1 MGVIASVYCT
11 DTTAKVIFVKKGRK
25 GFTFKDNLTL
35 QPGEYRSSEVY
46 LSYSY
51 PDLVFETVRI
61 PPVSDEET
69 IEILVKKRL
78 SDTAGLKGN
87 YLVVF
92 QEVPEESTS
101 NEKTLRVFAIPEEI
115 YKNENVLPKDI
126 EENLMIFTTPHFSI
140 HGVSKAVAG
149 DMTVLHAFADDE
161 ILVMTVS
168 GGDEVLYTRSLRIP
182 PYTKTDEQA
191 YIDLVYENLNMT
203 YMFVA
208 RRSNISVDFILLS
221 GKLYDK
227 DVLVE
232 NLISSVD
239 CGIATPT
246 VPKVI
251 KNTGPIIFLEFLPC
265 FGNLLLDR
273 TYDFSPQDVKERRS
287 LRIYLSKLVAI
298 LTIISLLSV
307 SFLAFEV
314 YKIERKLQEIFDLRR
329 EITSSLPKLF
339 RDTALKREDIE
350 YYTNYLNLIWRS
362 RKENPLGILPE
373 LENLLKA
380 FKAKEYRFS
389 YINSKAVLSLTFEK
403 SFTSLAELSI
413 YRERLLKALENLKK
427 KGFNYRIEL
436 ERKYIESK
444 TLLIKVTLEKEV

>member
-11 DTTAKVIFVKKGRK
+11 DTTAKVIFVKKSRR

-69 IEILVKKRL
+69 VEILVKKRL

-92 QEVPEESTS
+92 QEMPEESTS

-161 ILVMTVS
+161 SLVMTVS
-168 GGDEVLYTRSLRIP
+168 SGDEVLYTRSLRIP

-191 YIDLVYENLNMT
+191 YMDFVHENLNMT

-208 RRSNISVDFILLS
+208 RRSNIPIDFILLS

-227 DVLVE
+227 DALVE
-232 NLISSVD
+232 ELIPSVS
-239 CGIATPT
+239 CGITTP
-246 VPKVI
+246 VIPKEF
-251 KNTGPIIFLEFLPC
+251 KNVGPIVFLEFLPC
-265 FGNLLLDR
+265 FGNLLLNSR
-273 TYDFSPQDVKERRS
+273 YDFSPRDVKEKRA
-287 LRIYLSKLVAI
+287 LRIYLSKLLPVLLLLTAVA
-298 LTIISLLSV
+298 L
-307 SFLAFEV
+307 SFLGFEI
-314 YKIERKLQEIFDLRR
+314 YRLEEKSKEISFLRSRISAKL
-329 EITSSLPKLF
+329 SSLSKDPLIK
-339 RDTALKREDIE
+339 EGE
-350 YYTNYLNLIWRS
+350 MGYYAGYLNLIWRS
-362 RKENPLGILPE
+362 RKENPLRILPE
-373 LENLLKA
+373 LESFLKD
-380 FKAKEYRFS
+380 FKAEEYILS
-389 YINSKAVLSLTFEK
+389 YNNGKAILSLSLERN
-403 SFTSLAELSI
+403 FTSLAELSV
-413 YRERLLKALENLKK
+413 YRQTLINRLEELRG
-427 KGFNYRIEL
+427 KGFSYRIESEKKDLEGKRLSIKILL
-436 ERKYIESK
+436 ERKI
-444 TLLIKVTLEKEV
+444 